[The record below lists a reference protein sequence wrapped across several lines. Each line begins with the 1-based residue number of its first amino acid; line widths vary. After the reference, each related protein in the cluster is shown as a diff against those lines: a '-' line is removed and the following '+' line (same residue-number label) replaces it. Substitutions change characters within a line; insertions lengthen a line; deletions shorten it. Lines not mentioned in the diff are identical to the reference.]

1 MSSIIH
7 ALKGH
12 GDHSEKKSNVH
23 TVIHDDVQ
31 VKSTINCETQ
41 SKLSHGHFQGKIN
54 QLMSK
59 LGSTHAQIDEYS
71 RRRTEEI
78 SDAVQQSI
86 EKIVH
91 ETETQQQQLL
101 NHAHQQATT
110 IDSEYREK
118 LTK

>member
-12 GDHSEKKSNVH
+12 ADHSDKKSNVH
-23 TVIHDDVQ
+23 TVIHDDVK
-31 VKSTINCETQ
+31 VKSTINCEIQ
-41 SKLSHGHFQGKIN
+41 SKVSLGHFQSKIN

-59 LGSTHAQIDEYS
+59 LGSTHAQIDEYA

-78 SDAVQQSI
+78 SEAVQQSI
-86 EKIVH
+86 EKIIH
-91 ETETQQQQLL
+91 ETEGQQQQLL
-101 NHAHQQATT
+101 ARAQQQTTT
-110 IDSEYREK
+110 IESEYRDR